1 MATMVEQC
9 AEEGFT
15 ALARRPSGSFR
26 SSQEMSELAGR
37 GDKHFM
43 HEQAARAPGTLPPP
57 RDAAAISRARAESEG
72 SLLRRIPHELA
83 VLEFA
88 KGQFGVARRVRLPA
102 GGDGDG
108 RFVALASGDDAA
120 EYAALWQ
127 PPETSAAGAVIGL
140 QTHGSTAEARWTVST
155 TRFAGRL
162 RPTLV

>member
-57 RDAAAISRARAESEG
+57 RDAAAISRARAD
-72 SLLRRIPHELA
+72 RR
-83 VLEFA
+83 
-88 KGQFGVARRVRLPA
+88 RR
-102 GGDGDG
+102 
-108 RFVALASGDDAA
+108 ALDEA
-120 EYAALWQ
+120 
-127 PPETSAAGAVIGL
+127 PE
-140 QTHGSTAEARWTVST
+140 
-155 TRFAGRL
+155 
-162 RPTLV
+162 